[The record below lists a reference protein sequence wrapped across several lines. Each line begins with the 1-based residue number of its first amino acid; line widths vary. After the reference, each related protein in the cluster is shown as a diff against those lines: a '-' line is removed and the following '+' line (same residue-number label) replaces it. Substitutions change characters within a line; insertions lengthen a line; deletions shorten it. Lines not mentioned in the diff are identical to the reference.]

1 MAEILRVSSTGDSI
15 IYKENGRYYSL
26 DTQTH
31 MRSGGMES
39 LNTFT
44 SVGGWRRATKKD
56 KTEFAPLVDSSI
68 TVISNP
74 APRTYRLPNSIKK
87 SVSELNLDT
96 VRSIITVD
104 ENEFLQS
111 VSENTTGLTQDEV
124 NKLYSIYEKV
134 NKETAVLTSAGISW
148 MKKIEMGMTPLVASN
163 VSFDDDAVEYYA
175 TAPDPVYPTSVNAL
189 YKVEGDTVSQWQED
203 DFQAKDEITPDTF
216 EAPSIVPIDNITA
229 QVFATWLTA
238 HKDDSQVGQS
248 PSLFN
253 LEEADPAE
261 NNLMRTEAAE
271 IEAEFADDNGEA
283 IIADGFFSPTKRKT
297 GKTLGAKWWGKVMA
311 KQYTSA
317 ERSANASKQKRNSS
331 GQFAKQSNGLASSK
345 KKARNKKKK
354 ASLASASKGKYKLA
368 GKNNTK
374 YRKDSIKTA
383 GNNYGMS
390 TGPTPESV
398 KKMQESIGRW
408 VEGKIK
414 LRGPSKDIINTDP
427 PKDQK
432 DEENTDKTLT
442 PPDRVEAL
450 PAKPGTPTTP
460 KGDDPSRPDEPFE
473 RDENK
478 DDADSITGE
487 DDTRKLLMRRVEA
500 YKKKNKGLTAAAE
513 GEEESEAGESEETEV
528 NTRYICIVS
537 TEDYDAVTDIV
548 ALRKDTGELVAYVRL
563 RAEWVDD
570 PDMEEEIM
578 GLTPPPMVELDDPE
592 QIKEVIRQVDE
603 FDSSAPES
611 SEYPTEASVYT
622 EYGEIL
628 PISAAADGIRGTE
641 RLKNYWTH
649 GKGAAKIRWGT
660 KGDLTRCHRHLA
672 KYLGPQRAWG
682 YCQNRHQDIFG
693 VSNAKRDKG

>member
-1 MAEILRVSSTGDSI
+1 MAEILRVSSSGDSI

-31 MRSGGMES
+31 MRSGGMDS

-56 KTEFAPLVDSSI
+56 KAEFASIVDSGI

-74 APRTYRLPNSIKK
+74 VPRTYRLPNSIKK

-148 MKKIEMGMTPLVASN
+148 MKKIEMGMAPLIASN
-163 VSFDDDAVEYYA
+163 VSFDDDDVEYYA
-175 TAPDPVYPTSVNAL
+175 VAPDTIYPTSVNAL
-189 YKVEGDTVSQWQED
+189 YKIEGNTVSQWQEE
-203 DFQAKDEITPDTF
+203 DFQVNDEVTPETF
-216 EAPSIVPIDNITA
+216 EAPTIVPIDNITA

-238 HKDDSQVGQS
+238 HKEDSQNGQI
-248 PSLFN
+248 PTLFN
-253 LEEADPAE
+253 LEESDPAE
-261 NNLMRTEAAE
+261 NNLMRSEVGE
-271 IEAEFADDNGEA
+271 IEAEFSDDNGEP

-297 GKTLGAKWWGKVMA
+297 GTTLGAKWWGKVMA

-354 ASLASASKGKYKLA
+354 ASLASSRKYKLA

-374 YRKDSIKTA
+374 YRKDAIKTA
-383 GNNYGMS
+383 GNDYGMS
-390 TGPTPESV
+390 SGPTPESV
-398 KKMQESIGRW
+398 KKMQEDIGRW

-427 PKDQK
+427 PKDVK
-432 DEENTDKTLT
+432 EDEENKKSVVSPISVPT
-442 PPDRVEAL
+442 L
-450 PAKPGTPTTP
+450 PAKMPTEP
-460 KGDDPSRPDEPFE
+460 KEDDSSRTDEQYE
-473 RDENK
+473 RDENE

-487 DDTRKLLMRRVEA
+487 DTRSPLQRRLEA
-500 YKKKNKGLTAAAE
+500 YKNKNKGLTAAAE
-513 GEEESEAGESEETEV
+513 GEEDESSSEEV
-528 NTRYICIVS
+528 DTRYICIVS

-548 ALRKDTGELVAYVRL
+548 ALRKDTGELIAYVRL

-570 PDMEEEIM
+570 PDMEDEIM

-592 QIKEVIRQVDE
+592 QIKEIIKQVDE
-603 FDSSAPES
+603 FDSSSPS
-611 SEYPTEASVYT
+611 SDEEPTEASVFT
-622 EYGEIL
+622 EYGEVL